1 MRECTPTR
9 EEARA
14 LAKDHALIP
23 VYREVLA
30 DMLTPVRAYTLLCPP
45 GDARVPARERRGRR
59 AAGPLLVHRLRAEA
73 LDLGRRRSS
82 AALRAVAAEVDR
94 AGRGHPAIPRRRGRL
109 PRLRDR
115 PPLRAAAR
123 RRGRAAADARERV
136 PARRGPGRLRPRDA
150 AAEAADHPPAGPR
163 GLRRGGRPHRRDGEP
178 PRVGPGAVLRPRAS
192 TARPGSR
199 TCHAGPVPRD
209 GRRGSGAHPR
219 RRRVPDRRLAAFQ
232 QAARG
237 EPVRRLSLP
246 ARDQPVAVHVLP
258 RRWAAIVTSSGTSPE
273 KLVQVEGRRVETRPL
288 AGTRRR
294 GADPAEDARLEKELL
309 SDLKERAEHVMLV
322 DLGRNDVGRVARPGT
337 VSVDRLMEVER
348 YSHVMHISST
358 VSGELRD
365 GCTSLDALRAAF
377 PAGTVSGAPKIRA
390 MEVIAELEPD
400 QRGVYAGSLGYVSF
414 GGNLDM
420 AITLRTVVV
429 AGRRSRTC
437 RPAPAWWPTRG
448 PSGSSRRRWRRR
460 ARCSRPSRWRRR
472 CDDPTPSS
480 PSSTTTTRSPT
491 TWSSTSASSAPSPW
505 SFATTR

>member
-1 MRECTPTR
+1 MREATPTR

-30 DMLTPVRAYTLLCPP
+30 DMLTPVRAYSLLCPP
-45 GDARVPARERRGRR
+45 GTPGFLLESVEGGERLARYSFIGSEPK
-59 AAGPLLVHRLRAEA
+59 PLELNADDPL
-73 LDLGRRRSS
+73 
-82 AALRAVAAEVDR
+82 AALRAVAAESTAPVK
-94 AGRGHPAIPRRRGRL
+94 GVPRFHGGAVGYLGYETARHFERL
-109 PRLRDR
+109 PVAQGA
-115 PPLRAAAR
+115 PPPMPESAFLRADDLAVFDHVTR
-123 RRGRAAADARERV
+123 RLKLLTIHRPDREEY
-136 PARRGPGRLRPRDA
+136 DA
-150 AAEAADHPPAGPR
+150 AV
-163 GLRRGGRPHRRDGEP
+163 RRIDEMEQ
-178 PRVGPGAVLRPRAS
+178 
-192 TARPGSR
+192 
-199 TCHAGPVPRD
+199 
-209 GRRGSGAHPR
+209 
-219 RRRVPDRRLAAFQ
+219 RLASDQTATYARGTDGARWESNVTRGQYYAMVDAAKEHILAGDAFQ
-232 QAARG
+232 IVVSQRFRKQLEASPFDVYRCLRAIN
-237 EPVRRLSLP
+237 PSPYMFFLSLGGD
-246 ARDQPVAVHVLP
+246 RHV
-258 RRWAAIVTSSGTSPE
+258 VGTSPE

-294 GADPAEDARLEKELL
+294 GADPAEDVRLEKELL

-358 VSGELRD
+358 VSGQLRD

-429 AGRRSRTC
+429 AEGIAYVQAGAGIVADSQPEREFEETLEK
-437 RPAPAWWPTRG
+437 AGAMFK
-448 PSGSSRRRWRRR
+448 
-460 ARCSRPSRWRRR
+460 AIEMAE
-472 CDDPTPSS
+472 DM
-480 PSSTTTTRSPT
+480 
-491 TWSSTSASSAPSPW
+491 
-505 SFATTR
+505 